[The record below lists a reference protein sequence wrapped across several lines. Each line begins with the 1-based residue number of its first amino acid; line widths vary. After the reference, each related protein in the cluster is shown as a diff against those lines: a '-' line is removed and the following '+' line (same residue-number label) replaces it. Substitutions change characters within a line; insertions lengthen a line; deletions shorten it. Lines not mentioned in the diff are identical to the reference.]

1 MKHLALT
8 LLALAPL
15 APLSANAQAK
25 TEVFDRKKIPALG
38 KAPVLK
44 LPTVERDA
52 LQNGVSI
59 QLVGQHEVPLVQIT
73 LVIAGG
79 SRLDANQPGLSTF
92 TSRVLTEG
100 AGTRDANA
108 LQSEIAFLGA
118 QLGAGAGGDEFTVSL
133 NVPKRTLPAA
143 LDLMADI
150 VLRPTFP
157 AAAVKRQRDLAL
169 ANILQRK
176 DNPTQ
181 LAPMAFDQ
189 IVFPAG
195 HPYHNP
201 SGGDSI
207 TIAGLDS
214 AKVRAFY
221 ERAFVPSRAKFIVVG
236 DISQAELK
244 PLLQARFGSWKD
256 AVTPA
261 AVPTVTVQPVSNS
274 SIRLYLVDK
283 PGAAQSVIAI
293 GNPGTD
299 QMNPDYAAIQVMNT
313 ILGGSFS
320 SRLMSNLRETKG
332 YTYGVNSGFAWS
344 PVPGAFQISTSVRTD
359 VTDSSMIEIFKEM
372 KAIREKQVDAAELD
386 RAKNYIALALPGRFE
401 TNGSIAGQLVSL
413 NRFSLPLSAIT
424 EYGASVNRV
433 TAADVQRVANK
444 YIAADK
450 VTIVVVG
457 DLAKIRA
464 GIEALKLGAISVLD
478 VSSIVK

>member
-1 MKHLALT
+1 MNRLALT
-8 LLALAPL
+8 LLAFAPL
-15 APLSANAQAK
+15 VTGAQAK
-25 TEVFDRKKIPALG
+25 TEVLDRKKVPALG
-38 KAPVLK
+38 KTPVLK

-52 LQNGVSI
+52 LTNGVSI

-79 SRLDANQPGLSTF
+79 WRLDANSPGLATF

-118 QLGAGAGGDEFTVSL
+118 QLGAGAGSDEFTVSL
-133 NVPKRTLPAA
+133 NVPTRTLPAA

-150 VLRPTFP
+150 VLRPAFP
-157 AAAVKRQRDLAL
+157 GAAIKRQRDLAL

-181 LAPMAFDQ
+181 IAPMAFDQ

-201 SGGDSI
+201 SGGDSA

-214 AKVRAFY
+214 AKVRTFY
-221 ERAFVPSRAKFIVVG
+221 RRAFVPYRAKFIVVG

-244 PLLQARFGSWKD
+244 PLLQARFGSWKSQIT
-256 AVTPA
+256 AAPIPA
-261 AVPTVTVQPVSNS
+261 VTVQPVTNS
-274 SIRLYLVDK
+274 SIKLYLVDK
-283 PGAAQSVIAI
+283 PGAAQSVIVF

-299 QMNPDYAAIQVMNT
+299 RMNPDYAAIQVMNT

-344 PVPGAFQISTSVRTD
+344 PVPGSFQISTSVRTD
-359 VTDSSMIEIFKEM
+359 VTDSSMIEIFKEV
-372 KAIREKQVDAAELD
+372 KAIREKPVDAAELD

-401 TNGSIAGQLVSL
+401 TGGSIAGQLVTL
-413 NRFSLPLSAIT
+413 NRFSLPLSSIT
-424 EYGASVNRV
+424 EYGAAINRV
-433 TAADVQRVANK
+433 TAADIQRVANK

-450 VTIVVVG
+450 VTIVIVG
-457 DLAKIRA
+457 DLAKIRS
-464 GIEALKLGAISVLD
+464 GIESLKLGATSVLE
-478 VSSIVK
+478 VSSIVR